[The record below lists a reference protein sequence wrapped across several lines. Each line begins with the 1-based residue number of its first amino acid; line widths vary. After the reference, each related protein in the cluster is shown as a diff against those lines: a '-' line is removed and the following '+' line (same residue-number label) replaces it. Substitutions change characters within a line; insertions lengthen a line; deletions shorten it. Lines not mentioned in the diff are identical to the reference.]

1 MGVLSKMISTGIDV
15 GARNVKVVMVDEGKV
30 IAKSIVPTG
39 FDPAAS
45 ASEALR
51 KAIDASGRHESEIKQ
66 IIATGIN
73 AEMASHATGKI
84 SMVRAIALA
93 GIHFFPKARTVIDVG
108 AEDARAVKC
117 DEKGNIVDFVAND
130 RCAAGAGAF
139 IESMTR
145 ALELKL
151 EEMGTMSLKADMA
164 IPMNAQCVIFGES
177 EVVSLIHQRTPKENI
192 ARAVYD
198 AMTDRISSMVRRLG
212 INNDIVLMGGVA
224 RDIGLVSSL
233 KKSLG
238 VELFIPDGE
247 PEFAPALGAALST
260 PLEHIED
267 RVIVLPKVEL
277 GDDENG
283 KGVKKEFWRWPEYRK
298 TIEGLDPKNARVIT
312 AGIDVGSVGSKCA
325 IMLDGELYATA
336 VMRTG
341 SNSPDSARN
350 VLNWA
355 LETTGL
361 TENDIKYTVGTGY
374 GRVNVPMSKK
384 AITEIAC
391 HGRGA
396 TYIWGPTVKTVLD
409 VGGQDIKAIR
419 VDEKGKITSFLMND
433 KCAAGTGRGMEVIAD
448 LLSVPIQE
456 VGAHSL
462 MVEKDPPPVSSTCVV
477 FAKSEAVSLLR
488 KGWSKEMVLASYCN
502 AMSQRMFELLNKVG
516 IEKEFVITG
525 GQSKNIGIV
534 KRIEKLIGFNCLPLP
549 QTRSYDIDPQL
560 AGAIGAALFS
570 KALFEKEN
578 K

>member
-1 MGVLSKMISTGIDV
+1 MISTGIDV
-15 GARNVKVVMVDEGKV
+15 GARNVKVVILKDEKV
-30 IAKSIVPTG
+30 VARTMVPTG

-51 KAIDASGRHESEIKQ
+51 KGIEQSGLAETDITR
-66 IIATGIN
+66 IIATGVN
-73 AEMASHATGKI
+73 AEMTSHATGKV
-84 SMVRAIALA
+84 SMVRAMAKA
-93 GIHFFPKARTVIDVG
+93 GSHLFPKARTVIDVG

-117 DEKGNIVDFVAND
+117 DDKGNVADFVAND

-139 IESMTR
+139 IEAMTR

-151 EEMGTMSLKADMA
+151 EEMGSLSLKADKA

-177 EVVSLIHQRTPKENI
+177 EVVTLIHQRTPKENI

-198 AMTDRISSMVRRLG
+198 AMSDRISSMVRRLG
-212 INNDIVLMGGVA
+212 VNNDVVLMGGVA
-224 RDIGLVSSL
+224 KDVGLVNSL
-233 KKSLG
+233 KKNLG
-238 VELFIPDGE
+238 IDLFIPED
-247 PEFAPALGAALST
+247 PEFASALGAALSSSM
-260 PLEHIED
+260 EHIED
-267 RVIVLPKVEL
+267 RVVTLPKVEL
-277 GDDENG
+277 GDGGNG
-283 KGVKKEFWRWPEYRK
+283 KGAKKEYWRWPEYRK
-298 TIEGLDPKNARVIT
+298 TVEGMDPKKAGIIT
-312 AGIDVGSVGSKCA
+312 AGIDVGSVGSKA
-325 IMLDGELYATA
+325 AVMLDGELYAWS

-350 VLNWA
+350 VLAWA
-355 LETTGL
+355 LEGTGVS
-361 TENDIKYTVGTGY
+361 EKDILYIVGTGY
-374 GRVNVPMSKK
+374 GRVNVPMAKK

-396 TYIWGPTVKTVLD
+396 TYIWGPSVKTVLD

-462 MVEKDPPPVSSTCVV
+462 LVEKDPPPVSSTCVV

-488 KGWSKEMVLASYCN
+488 KGWTKEMVLASYCN

-534 KRIEKLIGFNCLPLP
+534 KRIERLIGFDCLALPKNRNCEM
-549 QTRSYDIDPQL
+549 DPQL

-570 KALFEKEN
+570 RALYEKEKN